1 MLKLSDL
8 ASRADFETGPLHVS
22 PARRLV
28 EGPGGSAN
36 VEPIV
41 MKVLLLLLDAD
52 GSVVTRDE
60 LLGNAWGDVF
70 VGDDSLNRAIAR
82 VRKIASETAP
92 GLIDIQTIPRTGYRL
107 SIATASP
114 KAASIAVLPFVNQSG
129 DADQDYFVEGMVDE
143 IVAALTRIRAL
154 LVISSESSWALKGK
168 DWDDQQAAARM
179 GARYILKGSVRRSG
193 SRIRISTQLVD
204 TSHCVQVCS
213 ERFDY
218 ELKDVFE
225 LQDRIALEVAAAIE
239 PGIYEAEVRRAARQP
254 VEDLGCYDLYL
265 RAAPL
270 RATCREEE
278 VIQAL
283 ELLERALALDP
294 DFAPALAQAAGCHSQ
309 IHTNGWGST
318 TEWHKAQGLALAER
332 AVAKA
337 GEDASVLAQAAN
349 AIMDLGGDLPRA
361 IALAERAIAINPGC
375 ARAWFISGVAHLQ
388 AEEGDIAIEH
398 LRTAARLDPISSLND
413 VINVHIGIVRMLQ
426 GDYTAA
432 LSTMA
437 ATTHRTARIHLI
449 LAALYGYLNM
459 PRECEQE
466 VARCETRSR
475 LSVEEMLETGIP
487 QERSRALLMHGIQ
500 LGRSAAGTNGRAL
513 KTG

>member
-114 KAASIAVLPFVNQSG
+114 KAASIAVLPFVNLSS

-143 IVAALTRIRAL
+143 IVTALTRIRAL
-154 LVISSESSWALKGK
+154 LVISAESSWALKGK

-179 GARYILKGSVRRSG
+179 GARYILKGGVRRSG

-204 TSHCVQVCS
+204 TSHCVQVWS

-239 PGIYEAEVRRAARQP
+239 PGIHEAALRRVSRQP

-309 IHTNGWGST
+309 IHTNGWGPT
-318 TEWHKAQGLALAER
+318 TEWHNAQALALAER
-332 AVAKA
+332 AERHAA
-337 GEDASVLAQAAN
+337 EDATVLAQAAN
-349 AIMDLGGDLPRA
+349 AIMDLGGELPQA
-361 IALAERAIAINPGC
+361 IVLAERATAINPSC
-375 ARAWFISGVAHLQ
+375 ARAWFISGLAHLQ

-398 LRTAARLDPISSLND
+398 LETAALLDPISSLND
-413 VINVHIGIVRMLQ
+413 VIRAHIGVGLFLKGR
-426 GDYTAA
+426 YREA
-432 LSTMA
+432 LGA
-437 ATTHRTARIHLI
+437 IIATTHRTARIHLT
-449 LAALYGYLNM
+449 LAALYGYLHM
-459 PRECEQE
+459 PRESQE
-466 VARCETRSR
+466 ELARFTKRSA
-475 LSVEEMLETGIP
+475 LSAEDMIATGIP
-487 QERSRALLMHGIQ
+487 RPDARTLLLEGIE
-500 LGRSAAGTNGRAL
+500 LGRAGVQAH
-513 KTG
+513 